1 MWPTPPPAPSRPNAN
16 SPSARRRSTP
26 ASRPTRLRACATRA
40 ACRSYVAV
48 LTAENAVIDERRAY
62 ADAQARAFTLDI
74 ALVRALGGGYAGA

>member
-1 MWPTPPPAPSRPNAN
+1 
-16 SPSARRRSTP
+16 
-26 ASRPTRLRACATRA
+26 
-40 ACRSYVAV
+40 V